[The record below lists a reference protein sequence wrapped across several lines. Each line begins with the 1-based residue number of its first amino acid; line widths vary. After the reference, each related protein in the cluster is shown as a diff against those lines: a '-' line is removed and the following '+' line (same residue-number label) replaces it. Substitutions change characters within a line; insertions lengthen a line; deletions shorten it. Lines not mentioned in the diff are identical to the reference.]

1 MILSDRLNAAASM
14 VTGGFRLADVGTDH
28 GFVPIWL
35 VRNGHIPSAIAMD
48 VNRGPLERAK
58 EHIAQAGLDEF
69 IQTRLSD
76 GLSALSV
83 DEADSILIAGMG
95 GALTVR
101 ILEKDPP
108 SRLGASELILQPQS
122 EISRVR
128 EYLCRS
134 GWKIDAEEMVLE
146 EGKYYP
152 MMHCVRGEMTLTA
165 QEAEFGPCLI
175 ASGHPVLLKYL
186 TFRERV
192 LCENLENLQKGSSKR
207 ALERREQILGQ
218 IDQIR
223 QVRELVQANGACEA

>member
-1 MILSDRLNAAASM
+1 MILSDRLSAAASM

-35 VRNGHIPSAIAMD
+35 VRNGYVPSAIAMD

-108 SRLGASELILQPQS
+108 AELGAAELILQPQS

-152 MMHCVRGEMTLTA
+152 MMHCVRGDMTLTP

-192 LCENLENLQKGSSKR
+192 LRENLENLQKGSSKR

>member
-1 MILSDRLNAAASM
+1 M

-58 EHIAQAGLDEF
+58 EHIAQAGLEEF

-76 GLSALSV
+76 VLCALSV

-108 SRLGASELILQPQS
+108 AELGAAELILQHQS

-134 GWKIDAEEMVLE
+134 GWRIDAEEMVLE

-152 MMHCVRGEMTLTA
+152 MMHCVRAEMKLTQ

-192 LCENLENLQKGSSKR
+192 LRENLENLQKGSSKR

>member
-1 MILSDRLNAAASM
+1 MILSDRLSAAASM
-14 VTGGFRLADVGTDH
+14 VTRGYRLADVGTDH

-35 VRNGHIPSAIAMD
+35 VRNGHVPSAIAMD

-58 EHIAQAGLDEF
+58 EHIAQAGLNEF

-76 GLSALSV
+76 GLCALSV

-108 SRLGASELILQPQS
+108 AELGAAELILQPQS

-128 EYLCRS
+128 EYLCRA
-134 GWKIDAEEMVLE
+134 GWRIDAEEMVLE

-152 MMHCVRGEMTLTA
+152 MMHCVRGDMTLTP

-192 LCENLENLQKGSSKR
+192 LRANLENLQKGSSGR